1 MVAAMTPRR
10 RQQNDSKHLKTILLG
25 AGSTASARPATR
37 TARPPADVVLAAA
50 NELLTWGVK
59 SSVGDL

>member
-10 RQQNDSKHLKTILLG
+10 RQQNDSKHLKTIMLA
-25 AGSTASARPATR
+25 AGPTASARPATGPDP
-37 TARPPADVVLAAA
+37 PPADVVPAAA
-50 NELLTWGVK
+50 NELLTCGVK